1 MASTR
6 GLLKCW
12 VEQGNPAA
20 IVRAQGEVDLSSA
33 DVLRSCIERA
43 FRRARPVVVD
53 LSQVTY
59 LDGSGFRV
67 LETMTARA
75 GGEARA
81 FWVVP
86 GGHVRRLLTL
96 LGLRTIP
103 VADSLE
109 EAIDRCILARG

>member
-1 MASTR
+1 MPQPP

-12 VEQGNPAA
+12 VQRSESAA
-20 IVRAQGEVDLSSA
+20 IVRARGEVDVSSA
-33 DVLRSCIERA
+33 DVLRRCIERA
-43 FRRARPVVVD
+43 FRRTHPIVVD

-59 LDGSGFRV
+59 LDGTGFRV
-67 LETMTARA
+67 LEAMTTRA
-75 GGEARA
+75 SGEARA

-96 LGLRTIP
+96 LGLQTIP

-109 EAIDRCILARG
+109 DAIDRCLPAEG